1 MTTPQIDIT
10 EMTPE
15 SEMVVLLLSLLYAN
29 GGQITLSYD
38 DIDAFEDASY
48 NTHYVVAIRPDDDR
62 EELTIIASPIHRE
75 LMN

>member
-10 EMTPE
+10 DSTPE

-29 GGQITLSYD
+29 GGEITLSYD
-38 DIDAFEDASY
+38 ELDAFEEASF
-48 NTHYVVAIRPDDDR
+48 NTHYLVAIRPDDDK
-62 EELTIIASPIHRE
+62 EELTIIASPVHRE